1 MQANPRSRS
10 AQSVMRSSLV
20 KGVILAFVA
29 ALSAEG
35 PVRAN
40 LAQVSLV
47 RHPGDALALCR
58 ASVDS
63 RIVSRLSRRCFQI
76 AVQEGDDSL
85 ASALADN
92 AFANGPEIIT
102 TWLLRAGDRAVQEGR
117 SQRATR
123 IVDTLLQHARGA
135 VGTETLIRAGRIY
148 EAAGDPAKA
157 VAAFSEASAREP
169 KLGYGDA
176 WYELRRFH
184 YGRGDWKQVIDSTEP
199 FLDARDGP
207 TSNNW
212 RRGVY
217 LLAMSLEQVGRPDEA
232 VRVYL
237 RLVESPQAPDWP
249 IVLALHHLS
258 EYDQN
263 GQRLDLAAER
273 LLDAYALSCRLASPE
288 PARREYEA
296 ATLGRLE
303 TLGHS
308 IAASGDAPRLLATL
322 QRRCSGQT
330 GPACYF
336 LLGHVYDALG
346 RAEKA
351 ASVYAEAC
359 RAARVTR
366 ESARGD
372 TSLSINTRLGCAQ

>member
-1 MQANPRSRS
+1 
-10 AQSVMRSSLV
+10 MRSSLV
-20 KGVILAFVA
+20 KGLILGFLV

-40 LAQVSLV
+40 LIQVDIV

-58 ASVDS
+58 ANVDS
-63 RIVSRLSRRCFQI
+63 RVVARLSRRCFQI
-76 AVQEGDDSL
+76 AVQEGDDSF

-92 AFANGPEIIT
+92 AFANGPGLIT
-102 TWLLRAGDRAVQEGR
+102 TWLLRTGERAVQEGR
-117 SQRATR
+117 SERATR
-123 IVDTLLQHARGA
+123 IVDTLLKHARVT

-148 EAAGDPAKA
+148 DGAGEPVKA
-157 VAAFSEASAREP
+157 LAVFSEASAREP
-169 KLGYGDA
+169 GIGYGDA

-184 YGRGDWKQVIDSTEP
+184 YSRGDWKQVIDSTEP

-217 LLAMSLEQVGRPDEA
+217 LLATSLERVGRPDEA

-237 RLVESPQAPDWP
+237 RLVEPPLAPDWP

-273 LLDAYALSCRLASPE
+273 LLDAYALSCRLESPE
-288 PARREYEA
+288 PARREYES

-308 IAASGDAPRLLATL
+308 IAASGDVPRLLATL
-322 QRRCSGQT
+322 QRRCSGQP

-346 RAEKA
+346 QAKKA

-359 RAARVTR
+359 HAASVTR
-366 ESARGD
+366 ESAR
-372 TSLSINTRLGCAQ
+372 SPSSSSINTWLGCAQ